1 MIIYDTVIYIY
12 TQFMAKLWH
21 IKGYDWQNGWVKWFY
36 GTGIPW
42 LGTKR
47 RNHLSLSLATRTG
60 RNMYKPEKKTCYKM
74 NHTIYMIAIKNVHF
88 YILVAIKKGTIPSI
102 MVHFIIWSIS
112 QAIFHLVI
120 WYMANWKMVHFIDSE
135 NLPILKMLMF
145 HSYVKLPAGMVGYQC
160 NDIGSISDWTP
171 TVFGW
176 YNTSIWVLVTQP
188 QSWFLHV
195 SPTC

>member
-1 MIIYDTVIYIY
+1 MIGRMVGSNGSMEPA
-12 TQFMAKLWH
+12 FR
-21 IKGYDWQNGWVKWFY
+21 DWGRKDETTYRCHLQLVLV
-36 GTGIPW
+36 GTC
-42 LGTKR
+42 TNQK
-47 RNHLSLSLATRTG
+47 
-60 RNMYKPEKKTCYKM
+60 KKTCYKM